1 MSWRSRA
8 IPAFLASLRVGG
20 LVATPATAAPGPD
33 TTTTI
38 TTPADPAFFDVA
50 VDPLTDVTAD
60 TVEISGTATPDVT
73 QVDIDCLSGG
83 TVTHLANAVPV
94 TGSAFDTEANLQS
107 VWGSGRLL
115 CHLQAIPSGV
125 DPTTDSLVNYVGP
138 RVLVDGQFGS
148 TVTSGPNTGTL
159 DDYFLHAQQFTG
171 AFDYHSLG
179 NGGVTRG
186 FLFDPYFD
194 LSTVTFFT
202 NATLFNGESHSPT
215 RSELQIDGANAYTP
229 SGAATIKA
237 DAAGLPA
244 LTYSYS
250 LAATTHDL
258 VIHETDPL
266 VRCSSPTYPPTT
278 ISCPT
283 FVSAGVTDHRT
294 ITQDHDGHVSW
305 ISDEFTSTDGH
316 AHSLDLLWENDQRF
330 FASGSDTSLLEYE
343 FPGQSSFAQHVVSD
357 TLALPASSPGTIL
370 VRMSRVL
377 DGDPETGL
385 GAIVYDR
392 PAASAKFENIDV
404 DGSDF
409 VLHQTG
415 NVPAGGAT
423 TFRFAYVHD
432 YLAAH
437 VASLAQT
444 ASSAFLNTLTVS
456 KSGTGSGAVTSSP
469 AGIDCGSTCSHGYG
483 YGTSVTLTAAPS
495 TGSTFAG
502 WSGACS
508 GTGTC
513 NVTTNAAAAVTA
525 TFSLEPETLTVTR
538 AGDGAGTVTSS
549 PAGISCGATC
559 SHAYT
564 YGSSVTLTAQVAAES
579 SFAGWSGACSGKAG
593 CSVSLKAAQSVGATF
608 LRDCVVPRVT
618 GKTLSPARRALA
630 AHACRLGRVGHA
642 FSRRV
647 RKGRVISQKPKSG
660 RHLAHGAKV
669 ALVLSRGKP

>member
-8 IPAFLASLRVGG
+8 IPAFLASLLVGG
-20 LVATPATAAPGPD
+20 LVATPATAAVGPD
-33 TTTTI
+33 TTTAI
-38 TTPADPAFFDVA
+38 TTPADPAFFNVA
-50 VDPLTDVTAD
+50 VDPLTGMTAD

-73 QVDIDCLSGG
+73 QVDIDCLSGD

-94 TGSAFDTEANLQS
+94 TGSAFAVEASLQS
-107 VWGSGRLL
+107 IWGSGRLL
-115 CHLQAIPSGV
+115 CHLRAIPSGV

-138 RVLVDGQFGS
+138 RVLMDGQFGS
-148 TVTSGPNTGTL
+148 TVSSGPNTGTL
-159 DDYFLHAQQFTG
+159 DDYFLHAQLFRG

-186 FLFDPYFD
+186 FLFDQYFD

-229 SGAATIKA
+229 SGAETINPDAT
-237 DAAGLPA
+237 GLPA
-244 LTYSYS
+244 LSYSYS
-250 LAATTHDL
+250 LAAATHDL

-266 VRCSSPTYPPTT
+266 VRCSSPTYPPTAV
-278 ISCPT
+278 SCPT

-294 ITQDHDGHVSW
+294 ITQDHDGHISW
-305 ISDEFTSTDGH
+305 IGDVFTSTDGH

-330 FASGSDTSLLEYE
+330 FASGSDTSMLEYE
-343 FPGQSSFAQHVVSD
+343 FPGQSSFAEHVVSD
-357 TLALPASSPGTIL
+357 TVALPASAPGTIL
-370 VRMSRVL
+370 VRMSRAL
-377 DGDPETGL
+377 DGDPETGR

-415 NVPAGGAT
+415 TVPAGGTT

-432 YLAAH
+432 FLAAD

-456 KSGTGSGAVTSSP
+456 KSGTGSGTVTSSP
-469 AGIDCGSTCSHGYG
+469 GGINCGSACSHGFG
-483 YGTSVTLTAAPS
+483 YGTSVTLAAAPS
-495 TGSTFAG
+495 VGSTFAG

-513 NVTTNAAAAVTA
+513 KVTTNAAAAVTA
-525 TFSLEPETLTVTR
+525 TFTLQPETLTVTR
-538 AGDGAGTVTSS
+538 VGDGAGTVTSS

-564 YGSSVTLTAQVAAES
+564 YGSSVTLTAQAAAGS
-579 SFAGWSGACSGKAG
+579 SFAGWSGACSGTAG

-608 LRDCVVPRVT
+608 LRDCVVPKVT
-618 GKTLSPARRALA
+618 GKTLKVAKRALA

-642 FSRRV
+642 FSKRV
-647 RKGRVISQKPKSG
+647 MKGRVISQKPKPG

-669 ALVLSRGKP
+669 ALVLSKGKP